1 MYVQGKPKD
10 AESGL
15 TAWFS
20 PPGLFAFLRTK
31 ENHAVRNKNMN
42 TLTPN
47 MALRSAMDVYIHAL
61 EVTSKLGLSDHEL
74 RIEFLKAVHLRYRLR
89 KSGRLYKSL
98 RTEIYNFLDS
108 SLAIF
113 CERVITSGMSDNEV
127 TLFRLWIE
135 CTDFFRQA

>member
-31 ENHAVRNKNMN
+31 ENQAVRKQIMA
-42 TLTPN
+42 TLSSN
-47 MALRSAMDVYIHAL
+47 QALRQAMDVYIHTL
-61 EVTSKLGLSDHEL
+61 EETSKLGLSDREL

-98 RTEIYNFLDS
+98 RTEIYNFLDA

-113 CERVITSGMSDNEV
+113 CERVIESGMSDSEV
-127 TLFRLWIE
+127 MLFKRWIE
-135 CTDFFRQA
+135 CTDLFRKA